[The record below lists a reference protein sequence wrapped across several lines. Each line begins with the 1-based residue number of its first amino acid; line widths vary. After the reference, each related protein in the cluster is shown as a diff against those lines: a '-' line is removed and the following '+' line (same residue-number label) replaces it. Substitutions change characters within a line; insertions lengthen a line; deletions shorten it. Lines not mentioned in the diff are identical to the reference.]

1 MIKKIEENKIKYFI
15 AILIFILL
23 FITSLKLSMDFC
35 PDERMRYDVPKFIL
49 NHGLL
54 PNGDE
59 KEIING
65 IWGFSYAFTPY
76 LPSLISVLFMK
87 IASVFSND
95 LTVLL
100 MAARMTS
107 ILSGTFT
114 FLICYKIGE
123 EIFSSKK
130 IIYLFSLLVALLPQ
144 FIFLSTYINNDA
156 FSVLTTALIML
167 MWIKGIKSNWDYK
180 ICVALGVSLG
190 LCALTYYNA
199 YGFILCSIFIY
210 CISCYKAKLTFKEF
224 FIKGIIIFIAAF
236 IIAGWFFIRNFIIHD
251 GDFLGMTSMYECGEK
266 YALDKYKMSNRE
278 TMKVLGLN
286 HPLISPWW
294 ILLTMRSF
302 FCATGFMTNIIDY
315 PLMSVYI
322 LILSIGFIFGI
333 VKCTTDK
340 FKIEPY
346 ILINMLL
353 CMIIPILLSGH
364 YSYTIDCQPQ
374 GRYIMSMLLPLMLI
388 VSMGYN
394 YLDNIIFEKFSI
406 KKVTLSRVILCI
418 YIVLFAYCYLH
429 YFVPYF
435 TNVII

>member
-1 MIKKIEENKIKYFI
+1 MTQGIKENKIKYLI
-15 AILIFILL
+15 AILIFIVL
-23 FITSLKLSMDFC
+23 FSTSLKLSMDFC

-49 NHGLL
+49 NHGFL

-76 LPSLISVLFMK
+76 LPSLISVFFMK
-87 IASVFSND
+87 IASIFTND

-123 EIFSSKK
+123 EIFSKK
-130 IIYLFSLLVALLPQ
+130 RIIYLFSLLVALLPQ

-180 ICVALGVSLG
+180 ICVLLGISLG

-199 YGFILCSIFIY
+199 YGFILCSIFVY
-210 CISCYKAKLTFKEF
+210 CISCYKAKFTFKKF
-224 FIKGIIIFIAAF
+224 FIKGIVIFIFTF

-266 YALDKYKMSNRE
+266 YALEQYKISKRM
-278 TMKVLGLN
+278 TMQVLGLK
-286 HPLISPWW
+286 HPLISSWW

-302 FCATGFMTNIIDY
+302 FCATGFMTYIINY
-315 PLMSVYI
+315 ALMCIYLLII
-322 LILSIGFIFGI
+322 LLGFIFGLL
-333 VKCTTDK
+333 KHSTEK
-340 FKIEPY
+340 FKIETY
-346 ILINMLL
+346 FLINLLL

-364 YSYTIDCQPQ
+364 YSYTIDNQPQ
-374 GRYIMSMLLPLMLI
+374 GRYIMSMLIPLMLI

-394 YLDNIIFEKFSI
+394 YLDELISNKLVI
-406 KKVTLSRVILCI
+406 KKIALSQIVLII
-418 YIVLFAYCYLH
+418 YILLFVYCFFN